1 VVVLIVALAA
11 LFIPVIYIE
20 SAIVRQT
27 GGTFMYPLDDVYIH
41 MSVAKNFAF
50 YHTWGMDRFEFSS
63 ASSSLLYTLLLA
75 GAFRLFSVSV
85 TIPFI
90 INCLAATGLVVV
102 VQRWLR
108 RQGVGVYGQ
117 LLILPGVVLFTPL
130 PILVVSGMEH
140 TLQCLFFFLFVTGFS
155 EWLEREG
162 GDRLPW
168 PLLLW
173 AMGCCFIRYEGLFPV
188 GIAGLLLMSRRKWGA
203 AFLLGAA
210 AILPLFVFGVY
221 SVTKG
226 SYFLPNSVLLK
237 SDGLKPSLS
246 GIASYIENILVQ
258 RLTIVKTDGLAKG
271 VPRPG
276 ISLLATQRLLVFLP
290 VVALIFRRRLQ
301 EFVRYGYFLILLTGT
316 ALLQLCLASTGWLY
330 RYEAYLIF
338 STVVIL
344 GVLLARYG
352 KGVVEEI
359 GKRWAMVGFVLMGS
373 FALLFPFVL
382 RSSAAF
388 TKTATA
394 AVNIHQQQYQ
404 MGTFLGKY
412 YDSSAVAVNDIGVVS
427 WFSRAHNVDLW
438 GLGSLAVAR
447 SRKQGYWT
455 PEFLDSLCRRDG
467 VKLAIVFSSWFDD
480 RLLNK
485 WTKVANWKIPD
496 NVICGDD
503 NVTFYTLERADA
515 SGLLDKLKQYSSQLP
530 AEVTV
535 TYYGL

>member
-1 VVVLIVALAA
+1 
-11 LFIPVIYIE
+11 
-20 SAIVRQT
+20 
-27 GGTFMYPLDDVYIH
+27 
-41 MSVAKNFAF
+41 
-50 YHTWGMDRFEFSS
+50 
-63 ASSSLLYTLLLA
+63 
-75 GAFRLFSVSV
+75 
-85 TIPFI
+85 
-90 INCLAATGLVVV
+90 
-102 VQRWLR
+102 
-108 RQGVGVYGQ
+108 
-117 LLILPGVVLFTPL
+117 
-130 PILVVSGMEH
+130 
-140 TLQCLFFFLFVTGFS
+140 
-155 EWLEREG
+155 
-162 GDRLPW
+162 
-168 PLLLW
+168 
-173 AMGCCFIRYEGLFPV
+173 
-188 GIAGLLLMSRRKWGA
+188 MSRRKWGA